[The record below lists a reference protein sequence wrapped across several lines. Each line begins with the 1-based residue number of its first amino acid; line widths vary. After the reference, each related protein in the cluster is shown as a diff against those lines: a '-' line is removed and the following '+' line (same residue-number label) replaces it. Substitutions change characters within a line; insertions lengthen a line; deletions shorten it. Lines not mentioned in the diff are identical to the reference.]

1 MLTVEQTEVVRR
13 IFEKSLEVNQRGRA
27 EVFFDFHPH
36 TSQVDVTIHV
46 PNWEK
51 SPKGKRMYFYYDKL
65 DPLYES
71 PKDGVYGPET
81 IEAKLNE
88 YL

>member
-36 TSQVDVTIHV
+36 TSISSF
-46 PNWEK
+46 N
-51 SPKGKRMYFYYDKL
+51 
-65 DPLYES
+65 
-71 PKDGVYGPET
+71 
-81 IEAKLNE
+81 
-88 YL
+88 